1 VSAERERVYTKPAN
15 TRNIRETERE
25 TLGAFF
31 RSSSLYLCFFRV
43 QISFLF
49 EERERENTFCFPGV
63 LQLSAKR
70 ERERNLLFFF
80 LTFSWMPPK
89 HFSSS
94 SKEILEQD
102 SVELLEIELRR
113 LTNAVEKL
121 EESNRYLEKAIEEE
135 EEEEADLDIYRRA
148 IKENAKAIPEHQS
161 KIFEISQRIRELK
174 PSQRGEDRKDDDRS
188 AWL

>member
-1 VSAERERVYTKPAN
+1 MSAERESLHKTSEHTHQRD
-15 TRNIRETERE
+15 RERRS
-25 TLGAFF
+25 GRFF
-31 RSSSLYLCFFRV
+31 VLPLFICVFSESKSCFF
-43 QISFLF
+43 LK
-49 EERERENTFCFPGV
+49 RERENTFCFPGV

-70 ERERNLLFFF
+70 ERERERNLLFFF
-80 LTFSWMPPK
+80 LTFSWMPPS
-89 HFSSS
+89 FSSS
-94 SKEILEQD
+94 SKGILEQD

-121 EESNRYLEKAIEEE
+121 EESNRYLEKAIEE

-174 PSQRGEDRKDDDRS
+174 PSQRGEDRKDDGS

>member
-1 VSAERERVYTKPAN
+1 
-15 TRNIRETERE
+15 
-25 TLGAFF
+25 
-31 RSSSLYLCFFRV
+31 
-43 QISFLF
+43 
-49 EERERENTFCFPGV
+49 
-63 LQLSAKR
+63 
-70 ERERNLLFFF
+70 
-80 LTFSWMPPK
+80 MPPPS
-89 HFSSS
+89 FSRS

-121 EESNRYLEKAIEEE
+121 EESKRYLEKAIEEEE

-161 KIFEISQRIRELK
+161 KIFEISRRIRELK
-174 PSQRGEDRKDDDRS
+174 PSVRGDDDDGS

>member
-1 VSAERERVYTKPAN
+1 VFV
-15 TRNIRETERE
+15 
-25 TLGAFF
+25 FF
-31 RSSSLYLCFFRV
+31 SS
-43 QISFLF
+43 F
-49 EERERENTFCFPGV
+49 EKEREREETARNTFFPGV
-63 LQLSAKR
+63 FTVIPKKLSF
-70 ERERNLLFFF
+70 LLNRV
-80 LTFSWMPPK
+80 SWMPPPS
-89 HFSSS
+89 FSGS

-135 EEEEADLDIYRRA
+135 EEEEEADLDIYRRA

-161 KIFEISQRIRELK
+161 KIFEISRRIRELK
-174 PSQRGEDRKDDDRS
+174 PSVRGDDDDGS

>member
-1 VSAERERVYTKPAN
+1 MR
-15 TRNIRETERE
+15 
-25 TLGAFF
+25 
-31 RSSSLYLCFFRV
+31 
-43 QISFLF
+43 
-49 EERERENTFCFPGV
+49 EREREKNAQNTFFPGV
-63 LQLSAKR
+63 IFTVIPKR
-70 ERERNLLFFF
+70 EREREKLSFLLDRV
-80 LTFSWMPPK
+80 SWMPPPS
-89 HFSSS
+89 FSGS

-135 EEEEADLDIYRRA
+135 EEEEEADLDIYRRA

-161 KIFEISQRIRELK
+161 KIFEISRRIRELK
-174 PSQRGEDRKDDDRS
+174 PSVRGDDDDGS

>member
-1 VSAERERVYTKPAN
+1 
-15 TRNIRETERE
+15 
-25 TLGAFF
+25 
-31 RSSSLYLCFFRV
+31 
-43 QISFLF
+43 
-49 EERERENTFCFPGV
+49 
-63 LQLSAKR
+63 
-70 ERERNLLFFF
+70 
-80 LTFSWMPPK
+80 MPPS
-89 HFSSS
+89 FSS

-135 EEEEADLDIYRRA
+135 EEEEEADLDIYRRA

-174 PSQRGEDRKDDDRS
+174 PSSQRGEDRKDDDGS

>member
-1 VSAERERVYTKPAN
+1 
-15 TRNIRETERE
+15 
-25 TLGAFF
+25 
-31 RSSSLYLCFFRV
+31 
-43 QISFLF
+43 
-49 EERERENTFCFPGV
+49 
-63 LQLSAKR
+63 
-70 ERERNLLFFF
+70 
-80 LTFSWMPPK
+80 MPPK

-135 EEEEADLDIYRRA
+135 EEEADLDIYRRA

-174 PSQRGEDRKDDDRS
+174 PSSQRGEDRKDDDRS

>member
-1 VSAERERVYTKPAN
+1 
-15 TRNIRETERE
+15 
-25 TLGAFF
+25 
-31 RSSSLYLCFFRV
+31 
-43 QISFLF
+43 
-49 EERERENTFCFPGV
+49 
-63 LQLSAKR
+63 
-70 ERERNLLFFF
+70 
-80 LTFSWMPPK
+80 MPPK

-174 PSQRGEDRKDDDRS
+174 PSQRGEDRKDDDGS

>member
-1 VSAERERVYTKPAN
+1 
-15 TRNIRETERE
+15 
-25 TLGAFF
+25 
-31 RSSSLYLCFFRV
+31 
-43 QISFLF
+43 
-49 EERERENTFCFPGV
+49 
-63 LQLSAKR
+63 
-70 ERERNLLFFF
+70 
-80 LTFSWMPPK
+80 MPPPS
-89 HFSSS
+89 FSRS

-121 EESNRYLEKAIEEE
+121 EESNRYLEKAIEEEE

-174 PSQRGEDRKDDDRS
+174 PSQRGEDRKDDGS

>member
-1 VSAERERVYTKPAN
+1 MSAERESLHKTSEHTHQR
-15 TRNIRETERE
+15 RRR
-25 TLGAFF
+25 
-31 RSSSLYLCFFRV
+31 RSSGRFSFFLSLPVFFPSPNLV
-43 QISFLF
+43 SFWR
-49 EERERENTFCFPGV
+49 ERERTHFVSPWR
-63 LQLSAKR
+63 LKQLSAKR

-80 LTFSWMPPK
+80 FLTFSWMPPS
-89 HFSSS
+89 FSS

>member
-1 VSAERERVYTKPAN
+1 
-15 TRNIRETERE
+15 
-25 TLGAFF
+25 
-31 RSSSLYLCFFRV
+31 
-43 QISFLF
+43 
-49 EERERENTFCFPGV
+49 
-63 LQLSAKR
+63 
-70 ERERNLLFFF
+70 
-80 LTFSWMPPK
+80 MPPS
-89 HFSSS
+89 FSS

-174 PSQRGEDRKDDDRS
+174 PSQRGEDRKDDGS